1 MNRIIVVTGINGR
14 LGSCVF
20 SCLKERGFEVVGF
33 SHNMSLDEINW
44 DAVDTVINCSATTP
58 APNVSKEM
66 YFNGN
71 VRFLENLISRV
82 NNVHFVHFSS
92 LSELYRDSLYQ
103 RTKML
108 GVSLLIA
115 NSARFDKLS
124 ILPLPTLDSEDLV
137 NRIIAAAKNGDKPV
151 VDQLVY
157 NAMDYDDVA
166 DYVLNLL
173 LGLDEGFITSR
184 YRTRNLLN
192 DVLGRVSQDSVIIG
206 QKIDRT
212 LTSDGIYSSLLCDE
226 NFELND

>member
-1 MNRIIVVTGINGR
+1 MNRIIVVTGVNGR

-20 SCLKERGFEVVGF
+20 SSLKNRDFEVVGF

-44 DAVDTVINCSATTP
+44 DKVDTVINCAGTTP
-58 APNVSKEM
+58 ALNVSKEM

-71 VRFLENLISRV
+71 VRFIESLISRV
-82 NNVHFVHFSS
+82 NNVHFIHFSS

-184 YRTRNLLN
+184 YRTKNLLN
-192 DVLGRVSQDSVIIG
+192 EVLGRVSLGSVIIG

-212 LTSDGIYSSLLCDE
+212 LKSDGIYSSLLCDE